1 MSQCCLIKQV
11 IICFDAPSRGA
22 ISIILM
28 NVCARGAKPLRG
40 LYGWGLYP
48 MYVATRRAWG
58 YARLARLRRALP
70 MQHADTPQVVGTCHG
85 MSPNACTSGA
95 VICACVSLCVTCHGM
110 SADATPLISTAL
122 GDMSW
127 HVPTTYERHSS
138 IYACLIKQHCGM
150 SLLHKNAI

>member
-1 MSQCCLIKQV
+1 MITCLSKQHWDMPWHVAKSHANGVRQQTCHGMSQCCLLKQV
-11 IICFDAPSRGA
+11 IICFDAPLVGA

-48 MYVATRRAWG
+48 IYVATRRAWG

-95 VICACVSLCVTCHGM
+95 AICACVSLCVTCHGM
-110 SADATPLISTAL
+110 SADATL
-122 GDMSW
+122 
-127 HVPTTYERHSS
+127 
-138 IYACLIKQHCGM
+138 
-150 SLLHKNAI
+150 SLARL